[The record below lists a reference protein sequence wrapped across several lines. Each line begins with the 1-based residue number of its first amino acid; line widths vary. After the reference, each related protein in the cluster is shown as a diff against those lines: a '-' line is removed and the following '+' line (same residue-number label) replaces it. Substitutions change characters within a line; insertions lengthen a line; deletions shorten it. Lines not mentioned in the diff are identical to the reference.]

1 MPAHNVSSVLRM
13 IEKNEIMFVDLRFT
27 DIVGQEHHFTI
38 PARQVSETLF
48 TEGRL
53 FDGSSFKGWKL
64 TENSDMILL
73 PDADSAFIDPFLT
86 HSTLVLNCDI
96 LEPDTMDFYH
106 RDPRSLARRA
116 EAYLTSTK
124 IADTAYFGPE
134 NEFFLF
140 DSVHYSN
147 TPNHVGYRLQSK
159 NSYWNSNNC
168 DDGLGHF
175 AQKQGGYTPLP
186 PVDKMQ
192 DLRSEISA
200 SLEKCGIE
208 VEIHHQEVASAG
220 QSEIGVAFNTLLR
233 KADEV
238 QRLKYV
244 IKNCAHRYQ
253 KSATFMPKPY
263 YGESGSGMHVHMS
276 LFTEGE
282 NQFTGQ
288 EYGGLSQMALYFI
301 GGIIQHARA
310 LNAFTNASTNSY
322 KRLIPNYEAPVLLA
336 YSAKNRTASIRIPFI
351 SDPKARRVEARF
363 PDSTANPYLAFSAL
377 LMAGIDGIE
386 NRIDPGPAFDK
397 NLYDLTDDELLSI
410 PKVCRSLSEALEALD
425 HDRDFLR
432 KGAVFTDEIID
443 AYIETKRAEIRRVEE
458 IPHPVEYELY
468 YSI

>member
-1 MPAHNVSSVLRM
+1 MPAHNVGSILKM

-38 PARQVSETLF
+38 PARQVSEKLF

-64 TENSDMILL
+64 TENSDMLLL
-73 PDADSAFIDPFLT
+73 PDADSAFIDPFLA
-86 HSTLVLNCDI
+86 HPTLVLNCDI

-116 EAYLTSTK
+116 ESFLASSK

-140 DSVHYSN
+140 DNVHYSN
-147 TPNHVGYRLQSK
+147 NPHHVGYRLESHS
-159 NSYWNSNNC
+159 SYWES
-168 DDGLGHF
+168 DRSEKSLGHF

-186 PVDKMQ
+186 PVDKLQ

-200 SLEKCGIE
+200 NLEKCGIE

-220 QSEIGVAFNTLLR
+220 QSEIGVAFNSLLK

-238 QRLKYV
+238 QRLKYIV
-244 IKNCAHRYQ
+244 KNSAQ
-253 KSATFMPKPY
+253 QFGKSATFMPKPY
-263 YGESGSGMHVHMS
+263 FGESGSGMHVHMS
-276 LFTEGE
+276 LFKGGE
-282 NQFTGQ
+282 NLFSGDQ
-288 EYGGLSQMALYFI
+288 YSGLSTTALYFI
-301 GGIIQHARA
+301 GGIIKHARA

-322 KRLIPNYEAPVLLA
+322 KRLIPHYEAPVLLA

-377 LMAGIDGIE
+377 LMAGLDGIE
-386 NRIDPGPAFDK
+386 NKIDPGPALDK
-397 NLYDLTDDELLSI
+397 NLYDLQSEELLSI
-410 PKVCRSLSEALEALD
+410 PKVCGSLEEALIALD
-425 HDRDFLR
+425 DNRGFLC
-432 KGAVFTDEIID
+432 KGGVFTDDIID
-443 AYIETKRAEIRRVEE
+443 AYIATKHGEIRKVNEV
-458 IPHPVEYELY
+458 PHPVEFELY
-468 YSI
+468 YSL